1 VTEVPMHDEA
11 LLEQIRAY
19 IRQHRS
25 TYTLEALRD
34 RLIRDGAPPDAVGRV
49 MVEMTEGPQPAVDS
63 PYLGPAPSP
72 PPSMAKKWSIKTIF
86 AMILAVVIV
95 NIAGICLTLYIAFST
110 DLAFLFWVFA
120 IGAIVAEVV
129 AVVKFS
135 SRNRSV
141 SLGLLLGIVA
151 TPIVVVLLLLGTC
164 LYIISQYNP

>member
-1 VTEVPMHDEA
+1 MPDEA

-19 IRQHRS
+19 IRQHRT

-49 MVEMTEGPQPAVDS
+49 LVEMTEGRQPPPPDS

-72 PPSMAKKWSIKTIF
+72 PSGPAPKWSIKTIF
-86 AMILAVVIV
+86 ALIVAVVLA
-95 NIAGICLTLYIAFST
+95 NLAGLGLTFYLAIES
-110 DLAFLFWVFA
+110 DLFFVVWVFA
-120 IGAIVAEVV
+120 GGALVAEVAGTV
-129 AVVKFS
+129 YFA

-151 TPIVVVLLLLGTC
+151 TPIVVMLLLLGAC
-164 LYIISQYNP
+164 LYIISQYQ

>member
-1 VTEVPMHDEA
+1 MPDEA
-11 LLEQIRAY
+11 LLEEIRAY

-49 MVEMTEGPQPAVDS
+49 LVEMTEGRQPPPPPPDS

-72 PPSMAKKWSIKTIF
+72 PSGSAARWSIKTIF
-86 AMILAVVIV
+86 ALIVGVVLA
-95 NIAGICLTLYIAFST
+95 NLAGLGLTLYLAIES
-110 DLAFLFWVFA
+110 DLFALVWVFA
-120 IGAIVAEVV
+120 GGALVAEVV
-129 AVVKFS
+129 GTVYFA

-151 TPIVVVLLLLGTC
+151 TPIVVMLLLLGTC
-164 LYIISQYNP
+164 LYIISQYQ